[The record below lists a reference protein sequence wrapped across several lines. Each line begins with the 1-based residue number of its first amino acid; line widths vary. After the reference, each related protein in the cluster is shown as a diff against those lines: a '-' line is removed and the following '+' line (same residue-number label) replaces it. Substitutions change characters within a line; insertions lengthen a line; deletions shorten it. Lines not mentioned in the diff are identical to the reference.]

1 MRILVIEDDPVLAS
15 GLILTLRRKNY
26 AVTHESNGKHAD
38 HLLLVEQF
46 DLVILDMG
54 LPGMDGTE
62 ILRRLRHRGE
72 KVPVLVLTAREKI
85 EERVQGL
92 DYGADDYLTKPFNLH
107 ELEARIRA
115 LLRRGQSATSA
126 QLQLGNLC
134 LDTVGSRATLC
145 GKPLELSAREFNI
158 LEILMLRAS
167 RVVSREQLS
176 AQLSDIGEEVSINA
190 LQVFIHRLRKK
201 IGSGNVNIRTLYGL
215 GYMIENHDSSLYE

>member
-15 GLILTLRRKNY
+15 GLILILRRKNY
-26 AVTHESNGKHAD
+26 SVTHESNGKRAD

-54 LPGMDGTE
+54 LPDMDGTE

-92 DYGADDYLTKPFNLH
+92 DYGADNYLTKPFNLH

-126 QLQLGNLC
+126 QLQLGDLC
-134 LDTVGSRATLC
+134 LDTVGSHATLF
-145 GKPLELSAREFNI
+145 GKTLELSAREFNI
-158 LEILMLRAS
+158 LEILMLRAN

-176 AQLSDIGEEVSINA
+176 AQLSDIGEEISVNA
-190 LQVFIHRLRKK
+190 VQVFIHRLRKK
-201 IGSGNVNIRTLYGL
+201 IEPGNVNIRTLYGL
-215 GYMIENHDSSLYE
+215 GYMIENHDPNL